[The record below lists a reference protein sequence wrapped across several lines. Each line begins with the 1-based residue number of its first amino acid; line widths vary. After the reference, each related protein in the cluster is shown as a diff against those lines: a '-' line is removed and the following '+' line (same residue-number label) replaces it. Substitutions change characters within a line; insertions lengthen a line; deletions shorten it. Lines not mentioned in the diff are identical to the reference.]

1 MQFDSR
7 VNISISTNE
16 SYESYFE
23 TLGAHI
29 VATPNSFRPSKA
41 KYKARALG
49 WYARYMDLDETDWV
63 LHLDEEI
70 VVDEHTIKSCIDFAE
85 EQDEYNIGQVCP
97 HHKNEYTVYY
107 DLWLMVSGCY
117 FI

>member
-7 VNISISTNE
+7 VNISILTDE
-16 SYESYFE
+16 SYESCFK

-29 VATPNSFRPSKA
+29 VATPNSFQPPKA
-41 KYKARALG
+41 KYEARALG
-49 WYARYMDLDETDWV
+49 WFARYMDLDETDWV
-63 LHLDEEI
+63 LHLDEET

-97 HHKNEYTVYY
+97 YHKNEYTVYY
-107 DLWLMVSGCY
+107 V
-117 FI
+117 